1 MALIVCPACN
11 HSISDAAIACIWC
24 GRPNQPVVPVHEN
37 RTLEAQQSIS
47 DSVIAERRPPFFDPI
62 AIHKL
67 VVMSGFTFGIYQI
80 HWFYRQWNYI
90 RMSERRG
97 FNPAIRALFNG
108 IFAYPLFRAIKQQG
122 IARGVRFRWS
132 PVVLAILWISLTIFS
147 VGTGLRGFVGFAAVL
162 PLIIVQSDINRLNN
176 RESIDGRYNGANIVG
191 IAIGAALWTL
201 LSLGAYVLLTKG
213 SVTKGG

>member
-1 MALIVCPACN
+1 M
-11 HSISDAAIACIWC
+11 
-24 GRPNQPVVPVHEN
+24 
-37 RTLEAQQSIS
+37 
-47 DSVIAERRPPFFDPI
+47 
-62 AIHKL
+62 
-67 VVMSGFTFGIYQI
+67 
-80 HWFYRQWNYI
+80 
-90 RMSERRG
+90 
-97 FNPAIRALFNG
+97 
-108 IFAYPLFRAIKQQG
+108 
-122 IARGVRFRWS
+122 
-132 PVVLAILWISLTIFS
+132 LAILWISLTIFS